1 MVVTSF
7 SCNNRFSRKLAPTLS
22 KCIYWITSKGKSD
35 TNSGETE
42 ESIYLHYNLLKYFK
56 TERVSIDMIGS
67 ELDEVFDAFGIKS
80 WKKSKSNQSLDD
92 WTIVTFSRG
101 FFDRI
106 MAYSVS
112 FPRA

>member
-35 TNSGETE
+35 TNSDETE
-42 ESIYLHYNLLKYFK
+42 ESIYLHYNLLICS
-56 TERVSIDMIGS
+56 TERVTIDIIGS

-92 WTIVTFSRG
+92 WTNVTTFSRG
-101 FFDRI
+101 FF
-106 MAYSVS
+106 
-112 FPRA
+112 